1 LSAVKPAWR
10 GTDVSVDDVLGQ
22 LHALRAGCAGPRSSV
37 LDVIIVASDPA
48 EAERAAAAVEGL
60 AMHHPC
66 RAVVIVDEPGAGVSR
81 IDATITE
88 LGGPGEGGTGPVHE
102 QVILRVQGPA
112 ADHIPSLVDSLLV
125 PDVATYLWWT
135 GSPPLRA
142 ARFLAALEA
151 ADVLLLDSARFERPY
166 ESFSAL
172 AEVAAAEVGT
182 AFGDF
187 HWTRL
192 QPWREV
198 LAQFFNPSDRRG
210 FLRDIGAVG
219 IDYIG
224 EGRGNRSAAML
235 LAGWLGSAL
244 GWRLKTAAAGKGG
257 IVAAQFASP
266 GGSPVELALRPVTME
281 GFAAGE
287 ITGIRVDAVS
297 EGQTCRV
304 HALRDEVD
312 NGHVLVEGEI
322 HGSPFPRLVLAVPAR
337 GDEAMLSRLLVDA
350 RSDRAY
356 PRALQLG
363 AEILRSARS

>member
-1 LSAVKPAWR
+1 VSAIKPAWQ
-10 GTDVSVDDVLGQ
+10 GIDVSVDDVLRQ
-22 LHALRAGCAGPRSSV
+22 LHVLRVGAAEPRSSV
-37 LDVIIVASDPA
+37 LDVIIIASDPA
-48 EAERAAAAVEGL
+48 EAERAAAAVETL
-60 AMHHPC
+60 ALHHPC
-66 RAVVIVDEPGAGVSR
+66 RAVVIVDESGSGVSQ

-88 LGGPGEGGTGPVHE
+88 LGGPGQGGTGPIHE
-102 QVILRVQGPA
+102 QVLLRVQGPA
-112 ADHIPSLVDSLLV
+112 AEHIPSLVDSLLL

-142 ARFLAALEA
+142 ARFLAALEV

-166 ESFSAL
+166 ESFGAL
-172 AEVAAAEVGT
+172 AEVAADAVGT
-182 AFGDF
+182 VFGDF

-210 FLRDIGAVG
+210 YLLGVGAVG

-224 EGRGNRSAAML
+224 EGRGNRSAAIL

-244 GWRLKTAAAGKGG
+244 GWRLKTSAAGKGG
-257 IVAAQFASP
+257 IVAAQFTSP
-266 GGSPVELALRPVTME
+266 DGHPVELALRPVAME

-297 EGQTCRV
+297 GGQTCRV
-304 HALRDEVD
+304 NALRDEVD
-312 NGHVLVEGEI
+312 NGHVMVEGEI
-322 HGSPFPRLVLAVPAR
+322 HGSPLPRLVLAVPAR

-350 RSDRAY
+350 RADRAY

-363 AEILRSARS
+363 AEILRSAHS

>member
-1 LSAVKPAWR
+1 VSAVKPAWR
-10 GTDVSVDDVLGQ
+10 GVDVTVDEVLGQ
-22 LHALRAGCAGPRSSV
+22 LRALRVGAAGPRSSV
-37 LDVIIVASDPA
+37 LDVIIIASDLA
-48 EAERAAAAVEGL
+48 EAEPAAAAVATL

-66 RAVVIVDEPGAGVSR
+66 RALVILDEPGTGASR

-88 LGGPGEGGTGPVHE
+88 RAAPEPGDRGRVHE
-102 QVILRVQGPA
+102 QVFLRVQVPA
-112 ADHIPSLVDSLLV
+112 AEHIPSLVDPFLL
-125 PDVATYLWWT
+125 PDLATYLWWT

-166 ESFSAL
+166 ESFTAL
-172 AEVAAAEVGT
+172 AELAAGSARTV
-182 AFGDF
+182 FGDF
-187 HWTRL
+187 HWSRL

-198 LAQFFNPSDRRG
+198 LAQFFKPSDRRG

-224 EGRGNRSAAML
+224 EGRGNRSAAIL

-244 GWRLKTAAAGKGG
+244 GWRLKTSAAGKGG
-257 IVAAQFASP
+257 VVAAHFASP
-266 GGSPVELALRPVTME
+266 DGHPVELALRPVAME

-287 ITGIRVDAVS
+287 ITGLRVDAVS
-297 EGQTCRV
+297 EGHTCQV
-304 HALRDEVD
+304 HALRDEAD
-312 NGHVLVEGEI
+312 NGHVMVEGEI
-322 HGSPFPRLVLAVPAR
+322 HGRPFPRLVLPMPAR
-337 GDEAMLSRLLVDA
+337 PDEAVLSRMLVDA
-350 RSDRAY
+350 RSDGAY